1 MSHTTRL
8 AAGEPAAWT
17 ICLIASPEGL
27 EIFHQEHPDVRVY
40 TTAIA
45 EKLNEYG
52 YIIPGLGDVGDKIY
66 GTKQPPFFS
75 VSSLV

>member
-1 MSHTTRL
+1 
-8 AAGEPAAWT
+8 
-17 ICLIASPEGL
+17 
-27 EIFHQEHPDVRVY
+27 VRVY

-66 GTKQPPFFS
+66 GTKQPLFFS